1 MCCSVLWGLIK
12 ENSGLEHIP
21 EPHLCFTCINLPLT
35 SRASGHMSFLIIH
48 FLFDL
53 FYYFLW
59 CFKEILMLLTAFN
72 SSCSMLRW
80 CLCQTA
86 DSSPSA
92 SGSAGLT
99 PLSKPPGS
107 FNTAFQQ
114 GFGLC
119 LTRFLNAPEIIKI
132 TCEHTTYHH
141 HMWRPVDKM
150 QFGVL
155 HCHSATSKQCK

>member
-1 MCCSVLWGLIK
+1 MLWGLIK
-12 ENSGLEHIP
+12 ENSGPEHIP
-21 EPHLCFTCINLPLT
+21 EPHLCFTSINLPFT
-35 SRASGHMSFLIIH
+35 TRASGHVSFWLYIFFLSCFII
-48 FLFDL
+48 FLL
-53 FYYFLW
+53 

-86 DSSPSA
+86 DGSPSA
-92 SGSAGLT
+92 PGSAGLT
-99 PLSKPPGS
+99 PLPKPPGS

-132 TCEHTTYHH
+132 TCERSTYHH

-155 HCHSATSKQCK
+155 HCHSATSKQCE

>member
-1 MCCSVLWGLIK
+1 MCCEDWSRRTRGWSTYLSHISVLPVLIFPWPQGLRVIWAFW
-12 ENSGLEHIP
+12 LYI
-21 EPHLCFTCINLPLT
+21 F
-35 SRASGHMSFLIIH
+35 FLICFII
-48 FLFDL
+48 FLL
-53 FYYFLW
+53 

-119 LTRFLNAPEIIKI
+119 LTHFLNAPEIIKI

-155 HCHSATSKQCK
+155 HCHSATSKQCE